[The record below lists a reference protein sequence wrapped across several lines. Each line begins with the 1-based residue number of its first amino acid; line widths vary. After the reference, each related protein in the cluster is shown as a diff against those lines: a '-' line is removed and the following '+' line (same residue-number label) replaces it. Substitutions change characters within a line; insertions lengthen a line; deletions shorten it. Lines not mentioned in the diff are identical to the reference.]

1 MYGVKTR
8 LNNGPEHFA
17 KMAKKV
23 HSDVAKA
30 SEDIKPVLN
39 RNFFSL
45 KKEIHIHVSKE
56 LVDHSYQET
65 KEWFGHL
72 LLVLSPVG

>member
-1 MYGVKTR
+1 
-8 LNNGPEHFA
+8 
-17 KMAKKV
+17 MAKKV
-23 HSDVAKA
+23 YSDVAKA

-45 KKEIHIHVSKE
+45 KKEIHVHVSKE

-65 KEWFGHL
+65 KKMIWTSAFGIVSSGL
-72 LLVLSPVG
+72 DKKMMM

>member
-8 LNNGPEHFA
+8 SNTDPLHFA

-23 HSDVAKA
+23 HSYVAKA

-45 KKEIHIHVSKE
+45 KKEIHVHVSKE
-56 LVDHSYQET
+56 LVDHSYQES